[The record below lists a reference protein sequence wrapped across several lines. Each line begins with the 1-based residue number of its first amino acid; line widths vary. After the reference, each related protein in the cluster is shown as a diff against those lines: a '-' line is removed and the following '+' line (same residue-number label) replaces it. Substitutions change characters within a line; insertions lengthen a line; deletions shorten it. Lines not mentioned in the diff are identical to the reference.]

1 MVKLIGWLLDVYPN
15 YEFNYMT
22 SWLKLESGAEQ
33 LSEPFEP
40 KFYVHGAKARLH
52 ELMKKLNN
60 YPEIKSL
67 ELIKKRID
75 IKDTRLYQVLEVT
88 MREYR
93 ELKPCA
99 AMIDREGKYAEFQL
113 YNVDLRLS
121 QKYMFFRAVFPLAH
135 VAVGRALNV
144 LDDDQFSIEYSV
156 PELVTAELELK
167 VNKRGHIVTYD
178 DPIGELTIGG
188 ITLDCADEPG
198 LLQGLVKAVEELD
211 PDIIFTTG
219 GDSFVIPYLYHR
231 AEVNGVNYEFQLGRE
246 PDEVYSDY
254 VPHPGGGRR
263 MPRHRGKSYFTYG
276 QIRYKPPFYAFKGR
290 IHIDKLS
297 SFIHLESGLYGLIE
311 LARLAGIPLQTMS
324 RLSPGSAI
332 SSMQV
337 SQAMHDG
344 VLVRWKKNVPESFK
358 DAKTLLLADR
368 GGHIFDPLTG
378 VHENV
383 LEVDFASLYPNI
395 ISTKNISPETVLC
408 ECCTHDPQAPRV
420 PSTDYHVCRRHRGLI
435 PRVIERIIQRRVV
448 HKKRLREENDMHD
461 QRQRVLKW
469 VLVTC
474 LDGETIVPYEDK
486 NGIKFRSISEIVDKY
501 LPTDEGIIE
510 VNREFQVF
518 GLTEDM
524 SSTKVPVK
532 RVFKFRSPKK
542 VLRIRLH
549 QGRELRVT
557 KDHPCYILDGG
568 KLKIR
573 RADELKEGNYF
584 PIVTGIDYEEG
595 NDRQGLSKAEVI
607 SIEEVSPR
615 TPFVYCLEVERGLPG
630 FVVEGNI
637 FTHNCFGYTGYR
649 NARFGRIE
657 CHESITAYGRE
668 ILLDSMEVAEGMGY
682 NVLHGIV
689 DSLWLSEKNDGNS
702 AANLRASYEELCEA
716 IAERTGIPIEFEG
729 YYRWIVFLPNRSTG
743 VGALNR
749 YYGLLDSG
757 KFKVRG
763 IELRQRSTPK
773 LFITFQE
780 ELLDVLATAAT
791 KRELAGVVEGPA
803 LDVIRKYMNR
813 LLDGECD
820 PYDLVFSTRVTRTLD
835 EYRVFNDRVAALTQL
850 VDEGVTVH
858 PGETVRYII
867 LSHDSRDP
875 KRRVRVLELMDGM
888 EKYDK
893 QEYLKHLLRYA
904 ASILLPFGYTEER
917 LHQKVAKGVQKKL
930 A

>member
-1 MVKLIGWLLDVYPN
+1 MVKLVGWLLDVYPN

-22 SWLKLESGAEQ
+22 SWLKLENGAEQ

-52 ELMKKLNN
+52 ELMKKLNS
-60 YPEIKSL
+60 YSEIKSL
-67 ELIKKRID
+67 VLTQKRID

-121 QKYMFFRAVFPLAH
+121 QKYMLSRAVFPLAH
-135 VAVGRALNV
+135 VAVGRRLNV
-144 LDDDQFSIEYSV
+144 LDDDQFSMEYSV
-156 PELVTAELELK
+156 PELVTADLELK

-178 DPIGELTIGG
+178 DPIGELAIGG
-188 ITLDCADEPG
+188 ITLNGTDEPG

-254 VPHPGGGRR
+254 VPRTGGGRR

-435 PRVIERIIQRRVV
+435 PRVIERIIRRRVV
-448 HKKRLREENDMHD
+448 HKKRLREEDDMHD
-461 QRQRVLKW
+461 QRQKVLKW
-469 VLVTC
+469 VLVT
-474 LDGETIVPYEDK
+474 
-486 NGIKFRSISEIVDKY
+486 
-501 LPTDEGIIE
+501 
-510 VNREFQVF
+510 
-518 GLTEDM
+518 
-524 SSTKVPVK
+524 
-532 RVFKFRSPKK
+532 
-542 VLRIRLH
+542 
-549 QGRELRVT
+549 
-557 KDHPCYILDGG
+557 
-568 KLKIR
+568 
-573 RADELKEGNYF
+573 
-584 PIVTGIDYEEG
+584 
-595 NDRQGLSKAEVI
+595 
-607 SIEEVSPR
+607 
-615 TPFVYCLEVERGLPG
+615 
-630 FVVEGNI
+630 
-637 FTHNCFGYTGYR
+637 CFGYTGYR

-668 ILLDSMEVAEGMGY
+668 ILLDAMEVAEGMGY

-689 DSLWLSEKNDGNS
+689 DSLWLSAKNDGNS

-791 KRELAGVVEGPA
+791 KRELVGVVEGPA
-803 LDVIRKYMNR
+803 LDVVRKYMNQ
-813 LLDGECD
+813 LMNGGCD
-820 PYDLVFSTRVTRTLD
+820 PYDLVFSTRVTRALD

-850 VDEGVTVH
+850 VHEGVTIH

-867 LSHDSRDP
+867 LNHDSRDP
-875 KRRVRVLELMDGM
+875 KRRVRVLELMDGA

-893 QEYLKHLLRYA
+893 QEYLKHLLRYT
-904 ASILLPFGYTEER
+904 ASILLPFGYTEKR
-917 LHQKVAKGVQKKL
+917 LHQKVARGVQKKL